1 MSTFDFTG
9 LLQFL
14 TAIFNALKD
23 LYNTITKKED

>member
-9 LLQFL
+9 LIEFL

-23 LYNTITKKED
+23 MYTTFTAK

>member
-9 LLQFL
+9 LIEFL

-23 LYNTITKKED
+23 MYTMFTTK